1 MMYVIRMIL
10 AFSHIMYEKA
20 YWDQVRLNEMYFS
33 LFDSSDAKTE
43 QTSDE

>member
-10 AFSHIMYEKA
+10 AFSHIMYEEA
-20 YWDQVRLNEMYFS
+20 YWDQVRLNDMYFS

>member
-1 MMYVIRMIL
+1 MYVIRMIL
-10 AFSHIMYEKA
+10 AFSHVMYDEA

-43 QTSDE
+43 TTSDE